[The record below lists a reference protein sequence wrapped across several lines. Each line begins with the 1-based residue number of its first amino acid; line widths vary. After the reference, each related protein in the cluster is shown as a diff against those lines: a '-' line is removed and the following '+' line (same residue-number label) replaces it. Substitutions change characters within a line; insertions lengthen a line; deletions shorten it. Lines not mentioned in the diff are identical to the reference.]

1 MMPPGMGMP
10 TPGAAVVGAPTA
22 TMVSG
27 KSMDTVLAG
36 RITGPGG
43 GCDGRGGATF
53 SIAEH
58 VALPEGFS
66 AVMEKRPAS
75 SSKTSGM
82 VSR

>member
-1 MMPPGMGMP
+1 MPIPI
-10 TPGAAVVGAPTA
+10 AALGGVLTA

-27 KSMDTVLAG
+27 RSMDTFLVG

-43 GCDGRGGATF
+43 GWDGRGGATF
-53 SIAEH
+53 SRAEH

>member
-1 MMPPGMGMP
+1 MGTP
-10 TPGAAVVGAPTA
+10 IPGAETGGAAAA

-36 RITGPGG
+36 RTTGPGG

-53 SIAEH
+53 SSAEH
-58 VALPEGFS
+58 VALPDGFS